1 MVNLIVMSSLLIS
14 SLSIPWWLKA
24 SGPLGGSTL
33 AQGIPPEAFAYACRY
48 RGVVVFVVALDV
60 VVAVVVIVVDVGDD
74 EVS

>member
-1 MVNLIVMSSLLIS
+1 MVNLLVMS

-24 SGPLGGSTL
+24 SGPVGGSTL
-33 AQGIPPEAFAYACRY
+33 AQGMPPEAFAHGWRCRD
-48 RGVVVFVVALDV
+48 VVVFVVALDV